1 VQKAIDQR
9 SAMGAL
15 GNLNAFM
22 QYQAAQ
28 SMTKMAESGGG
39 AGGAMGMGMGAGFG
53 MMLPGMIQQAMNA
66 GAASQPSAAPTPP
79 PGPAATAAAVAAAK
93 GKADFGDLAP
103 AVAAAQRGGD
113 PKALVRAVAQSAGY
127 TITEGGERWDIAVP
141 IGSLR
146 KQIVRVAFD
155 RKDEEGEPLIAFAS
169 ICGPSSEGNAM
180 KLLKYNQ
187 NLVHG
192 AFAIVEEGGQE
203 KIAIQ
208 ANQLAASADPL
219 TVSRLLSAVAWQAD
233 KVEEKLLGG
242 VDQH

>member
-1 VQKAIDQR
+1 V
-9 SAMGAL
+9 
-15 GNLNAFM
+15 
-22 QYQAAQ
+22 
-28 SMTKMAESGGG
+28 T
-39 AGGAMGMGMGAGFG
+39 
-53 MMLPGMIQQAMNA
+53 
-66 GAASQPSAAPTPP
+66 
-79 PGPAATAAAVAAAK
+79 
-93 GKADFGDLAP
+93 
-103 AVAAAQRGGD
+103 
-113 PKALVRAVAQSAGY
+113 
-127 TITEGGERWDIAVP
+127 VP

-146 KQIVRVAFD
+146 KQVVRVAFD
-155 RKDEEGEPLIAFAS
+155 RKDEDGQPIISFAS

-192 AFAIVEEGGQE
+192 AFAVIEEGGQD

-219 TVSRLLSAVAWQAD
+219 TISRILSAVAWQAD

>member
-1 VQKAIDQR
+1 
-9 SAMGAL
+9 
-15 GNLNAFM
+15 
-22 QYQAAQ
+22 
-28 SMTKMAESGGG
+28 
-39 AGGAMGMGMGAGFG
+39 MGMGAGFG
-53 MMLPGMIQQAMNA
+53 MMMPGMIQQAMAA
-66 GAASQPSAAPTPP
+66 GAAAQGAQAPAAP
-79 PGPAATAAAVAAAK
+79 PGPAATAAAVAAGGARK
-93 GKADFGDLAP
+93 GMDFGDLAP
-103 AVAAAQRGGD
+103 AAAAGQLGGD

-127 TITEGGERWDIAVP
+127 AITEGGGGDRWDITVP

-155 RKDEEGEPLIAFAS
+155 RKDEEGQAIISFTS
-169 ICGPSSEGNAM
+169 VCGPAGEGNAM

-192 AFAIVEEGGQE
+192 AFAVVEEGGQD
-203 KIAIQ
+203 KIAVQ

-219 TVSRLLSAVAWQAD
+219 GISRVLSAVAWQAD

>member
-1 VQKAIDQR
+1 
-9 SAMGAL
+9 
-15 GNLNAFM
+15 
-22 QYQAAQ
+22 
-28 SMTKMAESGGG
+28 
-39 AGGAMGMGMGAGFG
+39 MGMGMGAGFG
-53 MMLPGMIQQAMNA
+53 MMLPGMIQHAMAA
-66 GAASQPSAAPTPP
+66 GGTHQPSATPAAP
-79 PGPAATAAAVAAAK
+79 PGPAATAAAVAATK
-93 GKADFGDLAP
+93 GGTDFGDLAP
-103 AVAAAQRGGD
+103 SATAGQRGGD

-127 TITEGGERWDIAVP
+127 TITEGGGGGDRWDVTVP

-155 RKDEEGEPLIAFAS
+155 RKDEDGQSIISFAS
-169 ICGPSSEGNAM
+169 VCGPSSEGNAT

-192 AFAIVEEGGQE
+192 AFAVIEEGGQD

-219 TVSRLLSAVAWQAD
+219 TISRILSAVAWQAD